1 MRSTMRF
8 SRWLL
13 PVLVVAFEAAPA
25 RAQPRVTTLDELQHE
40 LAPGDQISLVQ
51 TTGEALTGRLLRFG
65 DRDLDVRIVLPPAT
79 GQPRRQ
85 LDVTIPLT
93 AIQSLERPRDSSR
106 NGIVIGAGVGA
117 GFVGTMFVRAIAVDR
132 NEIDEWGPIYL
143 GYGVLFTGVGA
154 LVGWAIDAGHSKPP
168 VRFKKPS
175 AETTTISLVPLL
187 SSRGRGMALAVSF

>member
-1 MRSTMRF
+1 MCSTLRF
-8 SRWLL
+8 ARWLL
-13 PVLVVAFEAAPA
+13 PVLVVALDPAPA
-25 RAQPRVTTLDELQHE
+25 LAQPRVTTLDELHRE
-40 LAPGDQISLVQ
+40 LAPGDPISLVQ
-51 TTGEALTGRLLRFG
+51 TSGEALTGRLLRFG

-106 NGIVIGAGVGA
+106 NGALIGAGIGA

-143 GYGVLFTGVGA
+143 GNAVVFAGLGA
-154 LVGWAIDAGHSKPP
+154 LIGWAIDVGHSKPS
-168 VRFKKPS
+168 VRFDKS
-175 AETTTISLVPLL
+175 GAETTRISLVPLG
-187 SSRGRGMALAVSF
+187 SRGRGMALAVSF